1 MEIDRLGIVSMIPL
15 ARNELGG
22 EEKIGYDESFY
33 FFRSTL
39 RRAKAQNRKLFYG
52 SRRGFVRFVS
62 LSTSISPMTVV
73 TH

>member
-33 FFRSTL
+33 FFALHFGARK
-39 RRAKAQNRKLFYG
+39 RRIGNYFTVRVGGSFDLFPFLLAF
-52 SRRGFVRFVS
+52 R
-62 LSTSISPMTVV
+62 L
-73 TH
+73 